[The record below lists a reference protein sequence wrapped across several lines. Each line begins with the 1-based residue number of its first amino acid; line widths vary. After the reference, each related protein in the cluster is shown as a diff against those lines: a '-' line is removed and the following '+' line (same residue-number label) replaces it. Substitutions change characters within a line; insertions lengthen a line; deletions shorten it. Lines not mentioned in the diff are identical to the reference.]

1 MFINNFDPV
10 ALEIFSL
17 EIRWYSLAYIFG
29 IILGWILAK
38 KLFIQDIEVKNKFD
52 DYLTYLIIGIILG
65 GRLGY
70 IFIYNL
76 SFYVN
81 NPLDIFKIWQG
92 GMSFHGGL
100 IGVIFASIFFAKKN
114 KQNSFLY
121 MDIVAL
127 VAPIGLFF
135 GRIANFINSEL
146 YGTITNVPW
155 AVTFIQVDNLP
166 RHPSQLYEALL
177 EGLFLFLLLL
187 YFKNKFSKKPGIISG
202 LFLIIYSIFRFI
214 VEFYRVPDE
223 QLGYIFLNLTMGQ
236 VVSLIFMLSGL
247 ILFYLKYETRL
258 DILAQLFF
266 LQCLKPHLFSTQE
279 IFHDLKILLE
289 LQF

>member
-38 KLFIQDIEVKNKFD
+38 KLFIHDIAVKNKFD

-76 SFYVN
+76 SFYIN

-100 IGVIFASIFFAKKN
+100 IGVIFVSIIFAKKN
-114 KQNSFLY
+114 NQNSFLY

-127 VAPIGLFF
+127 VAPIGILF

-155 AVTFIQVDNLP
+155 AVTFIQVDNIP

-177 EGLFLFLLLL
+177 EGLFLFLLLI
-187 YFKNKFSKKPGIISG
+187 YFRNKISKKPGATSG
-202 LFLIIYSIFRFI
+202 LFLIFYSIFRFI

-236 VVSLIFMLSGL
+236 VVSLIFILYGI
-247 ILFYLKYETRL
+247 ILFYLKYETH
-258 DILAQLFF
+258 Q
-266 LQCLKPHLFSTQE
+266 K
-279 IFHDLKILLE
+279 K
-289 LQF
+289 

>member
-29 IILGWILAK
+29 IIVGWILAK
-38 KLFIQDIEVKNKFD
+38 KLLIQDIEVKNKFD

-65 GRLGY
+65 GRFGY

-76 SFYVN
+76 SFYIN

-92 GMSFHGGL
+92 GMSFYGGL
-100 IGVIFASIFFAKKN
+100 IGVILASIFFAKKN
-114 KQNSFLY
+114 NQNPFLY
-121 MDIVAL
+121 LDIVAL

-155 AVTFIQVDNLP
+155 SVTFVKVDNLP

-177 EGLFLFLLLL
+177 EGLFLFLLLIF
-187 YFKNKFSKKPGIISG
+187 FKNKFSDKPGVISG

-223 QLGYIFLNLTMGQ
+223 QLGYIFLNFTMGQ
-236 VVSLIFMLSGL
+236 VVSLIFAISGL
-247 ILFYLKYETRL
+247 ILFYLKYETR
-258 DILAQLFF
+258 
-266 LQCLKPHLFSTQE
+266 
-279 IFHDLKILLE
+279 
-289 LQF
+289 

>member
-10 ALEIFSL
+10 ALEIFSF
-17 EIRWYSLAYIFG
+17 EVRWYSLAYIFG
-29 IILGWILAK
+29 IIFGWTLSK
-38 KLFIQDIEVKNKFD
+38 KLLIQDIEVKNKFD

-70 IFIYNL
+70 IIIYNL
-76 SFYVN
+76 SFYIN

-114 KQNSFLY
+114 NQNPFLY
-121 MDIVAL
+121 LDIVAL
-127 VAPIGLFF
+127 VAPVGLFF

-155 AVTFIQVDNLP
+155 AVIFIQIDNLP

-177 EGLFLFLLLL
+177 EGLFLFLLLI
-187 YFKNKFSKKPGIISG
+187 YFKNKFSNKPGVISG

-236 VVSLIFMLSGL
+236 VVSLIFIISGV
-247 ILFYLKYETRL
+247 ILFYLKYETR
-258 DILAQLFF
+258 
-266 LQCLKPHLFSTQE
+266 
-279 IFHDLKILLE
+279 
-289 LQF
+289 